1 MGSLFGKPAKSSA
14 SAGAGGSKSGSKKNA
29 ITDKDR
35 AILDLK
41 IARDK
46 LTKYQKRVNIESEK
60 LLKQAQTL
68 LNSGH
73 KVRADFDLYDLSSFL
88 SFIIGSS
95 STNNENTKT

>member
-1 MGSLFGKPAKSSA
+1 MGSLFGKPKSSA
-14 SAGAGGSKSGSKKNA
+14 NSGAGAAKTGSKKNA
-29 ITDKDR
+29 VTDKDR

-73 KVRADFDLYDLSSFL
+73 KVSK
-88 SFIIGSS
+88 IILISLNPFF
-95 STNNENTKT
+95 TWMTCFW